1 MTTCVGLGYKVG
13 DVFEVLRDTAGFKKG
28 SIVTLYATTLDDAP
42 LFKGPNSCFK
52 HASGEEGAYLSLS
65 NVHVRKI
72 GSVEQ
77 NSADKNG
84 EDIMAEQQKKKKTT
98 PKGVKQGSIT
108 FVYTGTQYKV
118 SGAFEIAVYTAM
130 NADGLVS
137 TSIGYELDT
146 EKGDSHYV
154 GHVEMTVPEDL
165 QYILVKQPD
174 KKDKVVEFDR
184 GRVVSVKEYQ
194 PKLTSSFGFTL
205 EL

>member
-13 DVFEVLRDTAGFKKG
+13 DKFEVLSGRCGFKEG
-28 SIVTLYATTLDDAP
+28 AIVSLYASTLDDTP
-42 LFKGPNSCFK
+42 LFKGQNSRYK
-52 HASGEEGAYLSLS
+52 HAGGEEGAYMSLD
-65 NVHVRKI
+65 NVRKI
-72 GSVEQ
+72 ESVEQ
-77 NSADKNG
+77 NSVDSKG
-84 EDIMAEQQKKKKTT
+84 EDIMTEQQKKKKIT
-98 PKGVKQGSIT
+98 KGVKQGSIT